1 VTRTRLI
8 IDCDPGV
15 DDAIALLL
23 AFASPELDLLAVT
36 TVAGNI
42 GGRLTERNGRLIRQI
57 AGRED
62 VPVYAGAEAPL
73 SRAPVAASHIH
84 GESGLGTLAV
94 SEPSA
99 PLAEG
104 HAANAIVE
112 LVMAREPGAVT
123 IAAIGPLTN
132 LALALRLEPA
142 LAARLGPLVVMGGAR
157 REGGNITPS
166 AEFNV
171 FADPHAAQAVFA
183 SGCAV
188 TVLGLDA
195 THQVRTTPARLEAVR
210 RLETPAGRAAAEL
223 LGFAQG
229 VGLRLFQDD
238 SPPLHDPCT
247 IAWLLAPQLFTHVP
261 AEMEVE
267 TGSALTLGHTAVNL
281 RPKDPASSRIRWVTE
296 VDADGLYALLLE
308 RLAR

>member
-1 VTRTRLI
+1 MTSLI

-23 AFASPELDLLAVT
+23 AFAARGELDLLAVT

-42 GGRLTERNGRLIRQI
+42 GGRLTERNARLIRQI
-57 AGRED
+57 AGREN
-62 VPVYAGAEAPL
+62 VAVYAGAETPL
-73 SRAPVAASHIH
+73 SRAPVAATHIH
-84 GESGLGTLAV
+84 GETGLGSLAV
-94 SEPSA
+94 SEPAA
-99 PLAEG
+99 PLAHG

-112 LVMAREPGAVT
+112 LVMARPAGSVT
-123 IAAIGPLTN
+123 LAAIGPLTN
-132 LALALRLEPA
+132 LALAIRLEPA
-142 LAARLGPLVVMGGAR
+142 VAQRLGPVAVMGGAR

-183 SGCAV
+183 SGCAI

-210 RLETPAGRAAAEL
+210 RIDTPAGRTAAEL
-223 LGFAQG
+223 LTFAQG
-229 VGLRLFQDD
+229 VGVRLFGDD

-247 IAWLLAPQLFTHVP
+247 IAWLLAPELFTTVP
-261 AEMEVE
+261 AEIEVE
-267 TGSALTLGHTAVNL
+267 TNSALTLGHTAVNL
-281 RPKDPASSRIRWVTE
+281 RLKQPTPIRWATK
-296 VDADGLYALLLE
+296 VDAEGLYALLLE
-308 RLAR
+308 RLSR